1 MKPDYNQIS
10 EQELFECAVAYV
22 RGRGKASTSLLQRHF
37 YIGFGKAVKL
47 IERMEQAGIITPPEG
62 NLLERRVIG

>member
-10 EQELFECAVAYV
+10 MKELYEYAVAYV

-37 YIGFGKAVKL
+37 YIGFGKAREL
-47 IERMEQAGIITPPEG
+47 IERMEQAGIITEPDEKY
-62 NLLERRVIG
+62 NRRVIG

>member
-10 EQELFECAVAYV
+10 EQELYECAVAYV

-37 YIGFGKAVKL
+37 NIRFGKAREL
-47 IERMEQAGIITPPEG
+47 IERMEQDGIVAKPEG
-62 NLLERRVIG
+62 PFKRRVIG